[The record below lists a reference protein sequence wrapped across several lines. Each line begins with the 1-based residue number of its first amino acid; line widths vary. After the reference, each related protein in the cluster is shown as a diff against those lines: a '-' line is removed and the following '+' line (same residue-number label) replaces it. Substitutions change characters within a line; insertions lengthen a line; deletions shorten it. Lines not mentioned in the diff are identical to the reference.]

1 MVARKKDPRERNE
14 DGSAKD
20 PAAVS
25 PQGARPGAAA
35 AEGLTPRNQFQQSLR
50 DDPAVMAEL
59 EGNPEAAKAMLG
71 ADLEAMQDYLRV
83 SYRASV
89 NRSLEHA
96 NRSSDAQRVDATVPR
111 DNVELYRRLHAIGLQ
126 YGPAFQLLQN
136 VRVPPEEAA

>member
-1 MVARKKDPRERNE
+1 MSAAPCPARANSVPGRL
-14 DGSAKD
+14 
-20 PAAVS
+20 
-25 PQGARPGAAA
+25 GAAA
-35 AEGLTPRNQFQQSLR
+35 S
-50 DDPAVMAEL
+50 
-59 EGNPEAAKAMLG
+59 EAAKAMLG